1 MEVVMRCVL
10 VTIIYMLVVGFA
22 QQEPALFS
30 PGVLSSPDEE
40 FRITF
45 TPDGNTAYFGLSPSG
60 AWFPSS
66 RRATIMVSQFE
77 NGTWTA
83 PEVAP
88 FSGEYSDIDPFV
100 SPDGS
105 RLFFS
110 SIRPVNG
117 AERRDVDLWMVER
130 QGEGWGEPVHL
141 GDAVNSPQ
149 DDLYPSVS
157 EDGTLYFASEREL
170 ATSGWNIYRS
180 SPDDSGNY
188 SAAQKL
194 PETVNTAAWEFN
206 PAISRDGRTLLFT
219 GLRRQDGFGLGDIYI
234 SHHEDGAWTE
244 AENLGEGIN
253 TAADEFHPSLSPDE
267 TTLYFIRRL
276 GGNGDIYSVD
286 LALP

>member
-1 MEVVMRCVL
+1 MRCVL
-10 VTIIYMLVVGFA
+10 FMIIYMLVVGFA
-22 QQEPALFS
+22 QQAPALFS
-30 PGVLSSPDEE
+30 PGVISSLDEE

-60 AWFPSS
+60 AWFPFS

-83 PEVAP
+83 PEAVP
-88 FSGEYSDIDPFV
+88 FSGEYSDIDPFM

-117 AERRDVDLWMVER
+117 EERRDVDLWMVER

-170 ATSGWNIYRS
+170 VMSGWNIYRS
-180 SPDDSGNY
+180 IPDDSGSY
-188 SAAQKL
+188 STAQKL

-219 GLRRQDGFGLGDIYI
+219 GLQRV
-234 SHHEDGAWTE
+234 AK
-244 AENLGEGIN
+244 
-253 TAADEFHPSLSPDE
+253 
-267 TTLYFIRRL
+267 
-276 GGNGDIYSVD
+276 
-286 LALP
+286 